1 MNPVLPLLNL
11 SLISWVAWRVY
22 QKQPL
27 DRKFIYW
34 PALSVKILAGIALG
48 LLYFYHYRSG
58 DTISYWQDG
67 VTLANYFY
75 GSPAAGLSFLS
86 DETSVPVI
94 LNGLEQQT
102 PRSLFFVK
110 ISGVLAIISGEN
122 YWMMATW
129 LSVISFAAA
138 WHLVIRV
145 ATLLPDLRKAAV
157 IAVLFFPS
165 VVFWS
170 SGLIK
175 ESLGLASLYVL
186 AAGGLGVIYR
196 RRLSLTEVAWMVV
209 ALWFG
214 WNLKY
219 YWIGILVPVLVP
231 LLVVQG
237 IVALRP
243 AWARFDWLVWVVL
256 FAGFL
261 IIATNLHPNFYASRF
276 LEVIYHNNLDF
287 TRLSDPPRLV
297 QYLDLEDSPG
307 SVLRNAPAALIAGL
321 FRPFVWESF
330 NGLSLA
336 ASLENLVLLVLVLQA
351 LPSLRRLP
359 RSSSRVLMISMIVY
373 VVLLVCFLALSTPNF
388 GTLSRYRIGA
398 LPALVILCLNPFT
411 ALGRR
416 LAQTKGLG
424 EG

>member
-1 MNPVLPLLNL
+1 MNLVLPLLNL
-11 SLISWVAWRVY
+11 SLISWIAWRVY

-34 PALSVKILAGIALG
+34 PALSAKVLAGIALG
-48 LLYFYHYRSG
+48 MLYFYHYRSG

-67 VTLANYFY
+67 VTLAGYFY
-75 GSPAAGLSFLS
+75 DSPADGLSFLW
-86 DETSVPVI
+86 DEASVPAI
-94 LNGLEQQT
+94 LNGLQQQT

-110 ISGVLAIISGEN
+110 ISGLVAMISGAN

-138 WHLVIRV
+138 WYLVTRV
-145 ATLLPDLRKAAV
+145 ATCLPDFRKAAV

-175 ESLGLASLYVL
+175 ESLGLASLFVL

-196 RRLSLTEVAWMVV
+196 RKLSLTEAALMVI
-209 ALWFG
+209 ALWVG

-219 YWIGILVPVLVP
+219 YWIGIFVPVLAP
-231 LLVVQG
+231 LLMVRG

-243 AWARFDWLVWVVL
+243 DWKRFDWLVWVIL

-287 TRLSDPPRLV
+287 TRLSEPPRLV

-307 SVLRNAPAALIAGL
+307 SILRNTPAALIAGL

-330 NGLSLA
+330 NALSLL
-336 ASLENLVLLVLVLQA
+336 ASLENLALLVLVLQA
-351 LPSLRRLP
+351 LPSLRVLP
-359 RSSSRVLMISMIVY
+359 RSASRVLVISMIVY
-373 VVLLVCFLALSTPNF
+373 VVLLVSFLALSTPNF

-398 LPALVILCLNPFT
+398 LPALVILCLNPIT
-411 ALGRR
+411 VLGRR
-416 LAQTKGLG
+416 LAPTSGLG

>member
-1 MNPVLPLLNL
+1 MNLVLPLLNL
-11 SLISWVAWRVY
+11 SLISWITWRVY

-27 DRKFIYW
+27 DCKFIFW
-34 PALSVKILAGIALG
+34 PALSVKVLAGIALG
-48 LLYFYHYRSG
+48 MLYFYHYRSG

-67 VTLANYFY
+67 VAIANYFY
-75 GSPAAGLSFLS
+75 DSPAAGLSFLW
-86 DETSVPVI
+86 DETTAPAI
-94 LNGLEQQT
+94 LSELQQQT

-110 ISGVLAIISGEN
+110 VSGLLAIISGAN

-129 LSVISFAAA
+129 LSVASFAAA

-196 RRLSLTEVAWMVV
+196 RKLSFMEAAVIVM
-209 ALWFG
+209 ALWVG

-219 YWIGILVPVLVP
+219 YWIGIFVPVLVP
-231 LLVVQG
+231 LLMVRP

-243 AWARFDWLVWVVL
+243 AWTRFDWLVWLVL
-256 FAGFL
+256 FAVFL

-287 TRLSDPPRLV
+287 TRLSEPPRLV

-307 SVLRNAPAALIAGL
+307 SVLRNTPAALIAGL

-330 NGLSLA
+330 NGLSLL
-336 ASLENLVLLVLVLQA
+336 ASLENLVLLVLVVQA

-359 RSSSRVLMISMIVY
+359 GSTSRVLVMSMIVY
-373 VVLLVCFLALSTPNF
+373 VVLLVSFLALSTPNF

-411 ALGRR
+411 VLGRR
-416 LAQTKGLG
+416 LALTRGLG